1 MANFFL
7 LLILYNYFFV
17 RNNSIISIT
26 YKELYIIVFV
36 SSILGVF
43 SLLSKKIRSV
53 NNKVEGGFLN
63 GGRFINLLFSYDY
76 YSCHKK

>member
-17 RNNSIISIT
+17 KNNSIISIT

-36 SSILGVF
+36 SIILGIF
-43 SLLSKKIRSV
+43 SLLSKRNKIS
-53 NNKVEGGFLN
+53 K
-63 GGRFINLLFSYDY
+63 
-76 YSCHKK
+76 

>member
-1 MANFFL
+1 MKQSYFNVIQLFFEKTSSLMANFFL

-36 SSILGVF
+36 SIILGIF
-43 SLLSKKIRSV
+43 SLLSKRNKIS
-53 NNKVEGGFLN
+53 K
-63 GGRFINLLFSYDY
+63 
-76 YSCHKK
+76 